1 MLLFRRLTRR
11 APSVPRARR
20 AFSLVEL
27 LVVIGIIAVLMG
39 LLLPATMSAR
49 RAARGAQCRSNL
61 NQLGLMYRMYAQE
74 NHEQVPLGTSALPPI
89 WPDYYTAW
97 NNFVWLAG
105 APSSASGPLVAAHMF
120 GPKTFS
126 VLYCPSEAKDN
137 VDYANYEHLF
147 DDALAGKNVTIR
159 TSYAARPVKLVWSH
173 YAPGLVEY
181 PWPMARLPKMK
192 SKALLAEY
200 PQAAPFNHGS
210 KSNMQVH
217 ALFADSSVRAIP
229 VKAFEESYKL
239 YYLRAVEVP
248 GPVGMVMPSNVEALN
263 DQGDP
268 LGDAITI
275 WRTIDT
281 Y

>member
-11 APSVPRARR
+11 APFEVRARR

-74 NHEQVPLGTSALPPI
+74 NHEQIPLGTSALPPI

-126 VLYCPSEAKDN
+126 VLYCPSEAKEN

-147 DDALAGKNVTIR
+147 DDALAGKDVTIR
-159 TSYAARPVKLVWSH
+159 TSYAARPVKLIWSH
-173 YAPGLVEY
+173 YGPGHVEY

-210 KSNMQVH
+210 KANMQVH

-229 VKAFEESYKL
+229 AKAFEASYKL
-239 YYLRAVEVP
+239 YYARAIEIP
-248 GPVGMVMPSNVEALN
+248 GPVGMVPPSNVEALN
-263 DQGDP
+263 DHEDP